1 MSDSDYLQAAAESSS
16 DTPEAVDGDGL
27 VPSLSTR
34 QTALIVGGVVVGVLV
49 LLWLRRRGSA
59 DESGTETGRDIPAQ
73 VTDEGAEGGESDE
86 TDGEA
91 VTGTIEVPP
100 NPNDPMAAD
109 EAVMEAFRERGR
121 ITTMTEED

>member
-1 MSDSDYLQAAAESSS
+1 MSESDYLQAAAESSS

-27 VPSLSTR
+27 MPSLSTR

-59 DESGTETGRDIPAQ
+59 DGSGTETGGDIPAQ
-73 VTDEGAEGGESDE
+73 VTDEGDESDE
-86 TDGEA
+86 TDSEA

-121 ITTMTEED
+121 ITTMTEEG

>member
-1 MSDSDYLQAAAESSS
+1 MSESDYLQAAAESSS
-16 DTPEAVDGDGL
+16 DTPERIDGDGL
-27 VPSLSTR
+27 MPSLSTR

-49 LLWLRRRGSA
+49 LLWLRKRGSE
-59 DESGTETGRDIPAQ
+59 DGSGTETGGDIPAQ
-73 VTDEGAEGGESDE
+73 VTDEGSESDE
-86 TDGEA
+86 TDSEA

-121 ITTMTEED
+121 ITTMTEEG

>member
-1 MSDSDYLQAAAESSS
+1 MNESEYIQEAAESSS

-59 DESGTETGRDIPAQ
+59 DGSGTESGEIPAQ
-73 VTDEGAEGGESDE
+73 VTGEGSESDE
-86 TDGEA
+86 TDSEA

-109 EAVMEAFRERGR
+109 EAVMDALRERGR
-121 ITTMTEED
+121 ITTMTEEG